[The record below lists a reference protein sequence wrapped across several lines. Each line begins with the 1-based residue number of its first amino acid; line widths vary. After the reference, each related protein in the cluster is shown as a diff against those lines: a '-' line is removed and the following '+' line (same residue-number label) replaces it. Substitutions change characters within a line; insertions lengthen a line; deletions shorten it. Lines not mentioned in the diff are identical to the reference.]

1 MPNYDDIFASPAPAK
16 EAPTDLPAFDKETWV
31 GKKQQERSDAYTLID
46 GTALKMACNGELFQ
60 TYLDVQARFD
70 RYSVGNAILISAQK
84 PEATK
89 LADFDKWKEDGAYVN
104 KGETGITLL
113 EPGNEYEREDGSTG
127 VSYNAKKVFDVSQT
141 NAKQKTA
148 PVVTRDERLLLKA
161 LINDAPCQL
170 SISENLPDNVNA
182 VYKPDSKTILIRQ
195 GMDAQTIF
203 RSLANELAHAHMDK
217 GDYKRSECSFNAYCA
232 AYILCKRNGISVDT
246 FNFDRMPETVS
257 KMDASAIRRQLAA
270 IRDVS
275 NDISMD
281 MNRVFEKHQKSR
293 DDGAR

>member
-1 MPNYDDIFASPAPAK
+1 MPNYDDLFASPAPAK

-46 GTALKMACNGELFQ
+46 DTALKMACNGELFQ

-70 RYSVGNAILISAQK
+70 RYSVGNAILITAQK

-141 NAKQKTA
+141 NAKQKAA
-148 PVVTRDERLLLKA
+148 PVITRDERLLLKA

-203 RSLANELAHAHMDK
+203 RSLVNELAHAYMDK
-217 GDYKRSECSFNAYCA
+217 GDYKRSECSFNAYCS

-246 FNFDRMPETVS
+246 FSFDRMPETVS
-257 KMDASAIRRQLAA
+257 KMDASAMRKQLAA

-281 MNRVFEKHQKSR
+281 MNRIFEKNQKSR